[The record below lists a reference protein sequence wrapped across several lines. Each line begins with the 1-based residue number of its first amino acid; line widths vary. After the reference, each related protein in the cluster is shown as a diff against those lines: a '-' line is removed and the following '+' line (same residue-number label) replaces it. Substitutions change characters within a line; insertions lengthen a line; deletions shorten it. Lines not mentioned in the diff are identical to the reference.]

1 MQNKEYTQITNQFI
15 NFHKQNPNVYN
26 LFKRFTKQAIKA
38 GHTHL
43 SSEMII
49 NRIRWETSI
58 TTNEEYKI
66 NNIYKPYYSRMF
78 MNDFPKYNEFF
89 RMRTSY
95 ADEVDFSTI
104 EKE

>member
-89 RMRTSY
+89 RMRTSC

>member
-1 MQNKEYTQITNQFI
+1 MMKGLQYKIQIR
-15 NFHKQNPNVYN
+15 
-26 LFKRFTKQAIKA
+26 L
-38 GHTHL
+38 
-43 SSEMII
+43 
-49 NRIRWETSI
+49 
-58 TTNEEYKI
+58 YKI

-89 RMRTSY
+89 RMRTSC

>member
-26 LFKRFTKQAIKA
+26 LFKRFTKQAINA

-78 MNDFPKYNEFF
+78 MNDFPKYNKIF
-89 RMRTSY
+89 RMRTSC